1 MIFEKY
7 LLPDKLFDSFRD
19 ITPEALL
26 GLGIRHIFAD
36 IDNTLATYDDPTPP
50 PEVTEWVESMR
61 GAGISFACVSNN
73 NAARVSGFCAPLGC
87 RFYAKAGKPGTGALR
102 RAMEDAGA
110 EPGNSLC
117 LGDQLLTDC
126 AAGKRLG
133 MTVFI
138 VPPIRDKTTLFWRI
152 KRGIEKP
159 YMKKFAALR
168 MKQGEAE
175 TKQTKAKTK

>member
-1 MIFEKY
+1 MKLSYSTLACPGWDRGY
-7 LLPDKLFDSFRD
+7 LDCAEVVDSPRFRG
-19 ITPEALL
+19 EAL
-26 GLGIRHIFAD
+26 REA
-36 IDNTLATYDDPTPP
+36 
-50 PEVTEWVESMR
+50 
-61 GAGISFACVSNN
+61 
-73 NAARVSGFCAPLGC
+73 AARLRDAGLAVSCLSSGARMSAPDVAARAKSLDAMRRYADLCAPLGC

-126 AAGKRLG
+126 AAGRRLG

-175 TKQTKAKTK
+175 IKQTKANTK